1 MHAAF
6 SRFIRPG
13 SQIIYS
19 SDTNSVAALV
29 PSTGNLVIVLR
40 NNANSNIPY
49 TIDLSRCT
57 TLGTSAEF
65 YRFSL
70 PGKLSRLDDIPINEK
85 KLSFN
90 APAQT
95 ITTCVIP
102 GSTTAVKKERY
113 KIPEARSFSLSYTNN
128 TLRFHTTPGTHLKI
142 SIFNSTGK
150 LLLSSQY
157 NAGGFSEKIDLNRY
171 MPDGMYLVKIEQ
183 NRMVTFY
190 RILISK

>member
-40 NNANSNIPY
+40 NNANSNTPY

-57 TLGTSAEF
+57 TLGTSAEI

-70 PGKLSRLDDIPINEK
+70 PGKLSRLDDIPINDK

-102 GSTTAVKKERY
+102 GSTTAIEKERY
-113 KIPEARSFSLSYTNN
+113 KIPEVRSFSLSYINN
-128 TLRFHTTPGTHLKI
+128 TLRLQTTPGNSSKNKHFQQHRKI
-142 SIFNSTGK
+142 
-150 LLLSSQY
+150 
-157 NAGGFSEKIDLNRY
+157 A
-171 MPDGMYLVKIEQ
+171 VK
-183 NRMVTFY
+183 
-190 RILISK
+190 